1 MEIVTQQEKIEQ
13 IKQKA
18 SAIMHFHYC
27 ENDVEHVIETF
38 APDIT
43 WFGAGEGQYAV
54 GRQRTAESFRQFRGE
69 IPKCN
74 IWDEQY
80 DVTEIADDLYMCT
93 GAMWI
98 ATDPS
103 VQCI

>member
-43 WFGAGEGQYAV
+43 WFGAGKGSMQSAGSGQQNLFV
-54 GRQRTAESFRQFRGE
+54 SFAAKF
-69 IPKCN
+69 
-74 IWDEQY
+74 
-80 DVTEIADDLYMCT
+80 
-93 GAMWI
+93 
-98 ATDPS
+98 PS
-103 VQCI
+103 AISGTNSMM

>member
-54 GRQRTAESFRQFRGE
+54 RQAADSRIFSSVSRRNSQVQYLGRT
-69 IPKCN
+69 
-74 IWDEQY
+74 
-80 DVTEIADDLYMCT
+80 V
-93 GAMWI
+93 
-98 ATDPS
+98 
-103 VQCI
+103 